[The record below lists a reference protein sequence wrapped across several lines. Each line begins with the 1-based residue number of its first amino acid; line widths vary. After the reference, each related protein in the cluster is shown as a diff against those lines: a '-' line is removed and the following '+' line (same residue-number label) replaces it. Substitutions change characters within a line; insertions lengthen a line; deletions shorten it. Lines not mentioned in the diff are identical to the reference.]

1 MTIRKTAIFGIICQ
15 GKNFIFHQIDNAS
28 FMPQKLPGG
37 RTSAAQGHIECRD
50 LTIVLIVQI
59 FYLFEPS

>member
-15 GKNFIFHQIDNAS
+15 GKNFIFHQNDNAS
-28 FMPQKLPGG
+28 FMPQQLLGG

-50 LTIVLIVQI
+50 FTIFVEI
-59 FYLFEPS
+59 FYLF

>member
-15 GKNFIFHQIDNAS
+15 GKNLIFRQLDNAS
-28 FMPQKLPGG
+28 FMPQKLPG
-37 RTSAAQGHIECRD
+37 AAQGRIECRD
-50 LTIVLIVQI
+50 LTIFLIVQI